1 MKTLFC
7 TTLIVICVLSTN
19 AQPAPITLASGLSIS
34 SKIMVDSA
42 AIYWAEDDNTVPYYN
57 DATTGIIRKVG
68 KNGGTVTTLASGLN
82 HPSGVLLD
90 ASNIY
95 FIERGSWPNS
105 NGTIKRVPKNGGT
118 ITILAS
124 GLDYPQGAG
133 TIEAADVYFADPCNV
148 NKVGINGGPVTTIAT
163 DVCWG
168 PGAVTV
174 DHSGSLYC
182 ILVSGLTSTG
192 GLKKVSVNGGPVT
205 TLATVST
212 GSNDI
217 ALDASYVYW
226 TVQGTPPYGYPV
238 AGNGVLRKVSKNGG
252 TVTTLASGLN
262 APQGIAFDSASGYVY
277 WIEAGTWSDGVYN
290 ANTGSIKKIPV
301 SGGTITTLAS
311 GLNAPSTI
319 QVDGTN
325 IYYSETPNSGGGSIK
340 KMGEGPVPF
349 LRFPLPN
356 FNSYDAPIVS
366 VFDHSGPR
374 YCPNDTVEDF
384 ADEIATVPDLNEPP
398 AKYSCGYLYSYKKPD
413 GTAFLSSVANYVGTL
428 GTGLTTLNYDG
439 HPGYDYRVPIG
450 TTVFAA
456 ASGAVIVAHNVD
468 DDASGKWVRILHDNG
483 YLTQYLHLND
493 INVSVGQNINAGSS
507 IGHSGNTGGVAPHL
521 HFEVKKIVGSDS
533 VSFDPYGWQ
542 GIGTDPY
549 TALTGIV
556 NVKLWIDNPLTANF
570 WQQTNGPDT
579 LETTSVSALAFSSA
593 GQLFASTTRG
603 CLESDALGVFRS
615 TNNGTSWAETNS
627 GLSNANVGSLT
638 VTPAGHFLAGT
649 QNGIFRSTDNGSS
662 WSYVGLAG
670 VYITFLF
677 STPNAIFA
685 SDGCFC
691 SGIYRSTDD
700 GTSWIPINSGLDDGC
715 INALS
720 LSNQGYL
727 FAGSG
732 VSGIYRSTENGD
744 SWDKKN
750 SGLLS
755 PNIIS
760 IVTGPGGELY
770 AGTQTNVY
778 TGQSGAGVFRSTDNG
793 ESWQQA
799 TSGLP
804 TDEISHLAVNS
815 IGYVFAAT
823 SRQGVYSSTDKGNS
837 WEPVGPGLEENSTV
851 SAFAFN
857 NSGYVFAAAGGIV
870 YRSVQP
876 VTYVQYTSET
886 FPSSYVLRQN
896 YPNPFNPSTTIEF
909 ALPKSAYVTL
919 RVYDL
924 LGRQVG
930 ELVNEKLEPGM
941 YKTQW
946 NASGLASGVYFYRLQ
961 AGEFTETKKL
971 LLLR

>member
-1 MKTLFC
+1 
-7 TTLIVICVLSTN
+7 
-19 AQPAPITLASGLSIS
+19 
-34 SKIMVDSA
+34 
-42 AIYWAEDDNTVPYYN
+42 
-57 DATTGIIRKVG
+57 
-68 KNGGTVTTLASGLN
+68 
-82 HPSGVLLD
+82 
-90 ASNIY
+90 
-95 FIERGSWPNS
+95 
-105 NGTIKRVPKNGGT
+105 
-118 ITILAS
+118 
-124 GLDYPQGAG
+124 
-133 TIEAADVYFADPCNV
+133 
-148 NKVGINGGPVTTIAT
+148 
-163 DVCWG
+163 
-168 PGAVTV
+168 
-174 DHSGSLYC
+174 
-182 ILVSGLTSTG
+182 
-192 GLKKVSVNGGPVT
+192 
-205 TLATVST
+205 
-212 GSNDI
+212 
-217 ALDASYVYW
+217 
-226 TVQGTPPYGYPV
+226 
-238 AGNGVLRKVSKNGG
+238 
-252 TVTTLASGLN
+252 
-262 APQGIAFDSASGYVY
+262 
-277 WIEAGTWSDGVYN
+277 
-290 ANTGSIKKIPV
+290 
-301 SGGTITTLAS
+301 
-311 GLNAPSTI
+311 
-319 QVDGTN
+319 
-325 IYYSETPNSGGGSIK
+325 
-340 KMGEGPVPF
+340 
-349 LRFPLPN
+349 
-356 FNSYDAPIVS
+356 
-366 VFDHSGPR
+366 
-374 YCPNDTVEDF
+374 
-384 ADEIATVPDLNEPP
+384 
-398 AKYSCGYLYSYKKPD
+398 
-413 GTAFLSSVANYVGTL
+413 
-428 GTGLTTLNYDG
+428 
-439 HPGYDYRVPIG
+439 
-450 TTVFAA
+450 
-456 ASGAVIVAHNVD
+456 
-468 DDASGKWVRILHDNG
+468 
-483 YLTQYLHLND
+483 
-493 INVSVGQNINAGSS
+493 
-507 IGHSGNTGGVAPHL
+507 
-521 HFEVKKIVGSDS
+521 
-533 VSFDPYGWQ
+533 
-542 GIGTDPY
+542 
-549 TALTGIV
+549 
-556 NVKLWIDNPLTANF
+556 
-570 WQQTNGPDT
+570 
-579 LETTSVSALAFSSA
+579 
-593 GQLFASTTRG
+593 
-603 CLESDALGVFRS
+603 
-615 TNNGTSWAETNS
+615 
-627 GLSNANVGSLT
+627 
-638 VTPAGHFLAGT
+638 
-649 QNGIFRSTDNGSS
+649 
-662 WSYVGLAG
+662 
-670 VYITFLF
+670 
-677 STPNAIFA
+677 
-685 SDGCFC
+685 
-691 SGIYRSTDD
+691 
-700 GTSWIPINSGLDDGC
+700 LDDGC